1 MNEIGINEIGTYLCE
16 VCINIMEAM
25 SAASGISYGLINIL
39 LFVILQPLAI
49 LSFML
54 STLFCIIYCNT
65 KKSIYKILTIIFII
79 LGFICIFAI
88 VLPILYTII
97 FIPW

>member
-1 MNEIGINEIGTYLCE
+1 MNEIGNYVCNI
-16 VCINIMEAM
+16 CINIIEAM

-54 STLFCIIYCNT
+54 STLLYIKYHNT
-65 KKSIYKILTIIFII
+65 EKSIYKILTIMFVM
-79 LGFICIFAI
+79 LGFIYTFAV
-88 VLPILYTII
+88 VLPVIYTVI

>member
-1 MNEIGINEIGTYLCE
+1 MNEIGNYICN

-25 SAASGISYGLINIL
+25 STASGISYGLINIL

-54 STLFCIIYCNT
+54 STLLYIKYHNT
-65 KKSIYKILTIIFII
+65 EKSIYKIITIMFVM
-79 LGFICIFAI
+79 LGFVCIFAV
-88 VLPILYTII
+88 VLPLIYTII

>member
-1 MNEIGINEIGTYLCE
+1 MNEIGTYMCN

-25 SAASGISYGLINIL
+25 SAASGISYGLINVL

-49 LSFML
+49 FSFML
-54 STLFCIIYCNT
+54 STLLYIKYHNT
-65 KKSIYKILTIIFII
+65 EKSIYKILTIIFVI
-79 LGFICIFAI
+79 LGFICTLA
-88 VLPILYTII
+88 VMLPLIYTII